1 MEPDMIVGMLK
12 DLEKDHIHP
21 HELVMDDDSTTIS
34 RARKECEQS
43 ITKFSDRN
51 HLKKTFS
58 NKLYDLQRF
67 KKYQQLRGKTMTHLK
82 KCFSYV
88 LAQNQKK
95 PEELKKSLLCIIPH
109 MYGDHLACPSW
120 CKYKRNPA
128 SYLPRNL
135 PYSRYLT
142 CPELK
147 KDLEAIIQTYAQQ
160 ADKLSD
166 LGSTQA
172 CESFNHIVA
181 SKNPKSLFL
190 SGSESTSFRIAA
202 AVAQKNIGKSYIQEV
217 NDELNMSPGAYT
229 EKAVE
234 KMDRKRKLQ
243 KIRQSSAEYKKRRC
257 QIRKSSSQDQGCK
270 EVREGK
276 TYETSVG
283 LEKMDEEQDINSI
296 PSATVEPERI
306 PLRNTDSTFVY
317 FDLETTGLGSSAE
330 ILEIGAARGQ
340 DIFQKY
346 IKPNGTISANATCVT
361 GLHMKNHELYYRD
374 QKLATT
380 DLKSALQKFSEWL
393 SDSNSNILVSH
404 NGLRFDFPLFIQN
417 IMSQNIV
424 MNTCIAGFIDTL
436 EVFKNSDLK
445 TQTGSFSQESLMRD
459 AGIQSTGVSHCALTD
474 AMDLQNLVNFHNIP
488 FNTLLSQS
496 VMYDY
501 VLQHLKFSSVK
512 NDNLKSLDVL
522 VHGKVITEFM
532 ANKIAKS
539 GLNMNYIK
547 LAHTRNGEDGV
558 KNLFQEIV
566 NGKARVTKCKKIINS
581 VFNYLSSQL

>member
-1 MEPDMIVGMLK
+1 MLFASLNIPGVAAGTVKKRDREAGKAIESVAKKSCTEALDEEIKMNDGKVEIRVAADAGWQTRSSGRKYNSYSGHSSLIGDKSGKIVRYDYRCRKCRLCENAKRKGIQPIDHDCRKNWDGSAKAMEPDMIVGMLK

-67 KKYQQLRGKTMTHLK
+67 KKYRQLRGKTMTHLK

-128 SYLPRNL
+128 SYLPQNL

-417 IMSQNIV
+417 ITSQNIV

-436 EVFKNSDLK
+436 EVF
-445 TQTGSFSQESLMRD
+445 
-459 AGIQSTGVSHCALTD
+459 
-474 AMDLQNLVNFHNIP
+474 
-488 FNTLLSQS
+488 
-496 VMYDY
+496 
-501 VLQHLKFSSVK
+501 
-512 NDNLKSLDVL
+512 
-522 VHGKVITEFM
+522 
-532 ANKIAKS
+532 
-539 GLNMNYIK
+539 
-547 LAHTRNGEDGV
+547 
-558 KNLFQEIV
+558 
-566 NGKARVTKCKKIINS
+566 
-581 VFNYLSSQL
+581 